1 MPRDMWPRVV
11 QRWADLLPEGGLLLG
26 YFFFD
31 NNLKGPP
38 FGADGQQLAQLMS
51 AHFTK
56 EWDEP
61 ADDSIPVFQGK
72 ERWMAWRR
80 KKAL

>member
-1 MPRDMWPRVV
+1 MPREMWPHVV
-11 QRWADLLPEGGLLLG
+11 QRWAGLLPEGALLLG
-26 YFFFD
+26 YFYFD
-31 NNLKGPP
+31 DNPKGPP
-38 FGADGQQLAQLMS
+38 FGAGREQLRQLIS
-51 AHFTK
+51 AHFTL

-61 ADDSIPVFQGK
+61 VPDSIPVFQGK

>member
-1 MPRDMWPRVV
+1 
-11 QRWADLLPEGGLLLG
+11 
-26 YFFFD
+26 
-31 NNLKGPP
+31 
-38 FGADGQQLAQLMS
+38 MS
-51 AHFTK
+51 AHFAK